1 MTEPKW
7 PSSLSTS
14 LLKRLRVKRSVIDSS
29 TLIVDLRDLGELK
42 SELGL
47 RTMRFSWRTG
57 EQRPMLEVTEEQ

>member
-1 MTEPKW
+1 M
-7 PSSLSTS
+7 
-14 LLKRLRVKRSVIDSS
+14 KRLRVKRSVIDSS